1 MCWTSLSACGRASR
15 KLPASGTDNGAAVQL
30 VEQEF
35 SDVLDSAMFA
45 ASSWV
50 ANAPPTDVLRMR
62 NLEIVESALTKD
74 AEPESSADAVRAGMA
89 SKPVSV
95 RPDVH
100 ATWLYIL

>member
-1 MCWTSLSACGRASR
+1 M
-15 KLPASGTDNGAAVQL
+15 PQL

-89 SKPVSV
+89 SKAVSV
-95 RPDVH
+95 RPV
-100 ATWLYIL
+100 

>member
-1 MCWTSLSACGRASR
+1 ML
-15 KLPASGTDNGAAVQL
+15 QL
-30 VEQEF
+30 VEQEY

-62 NLEIVESALTKD
+62 NFEIVESALTKD

-89 SKPVSV
+89 SKAVSV
-95 RPDVH
+95 RPACSPCLLPLPAPCSIVN
-100 ATWLYIL
+100 L